1 MLKLA
6 RGKAREL
13 HPLMWVAAALFVVY
27 FAIDP
32 IKHMLGV
39 S

>member
-1 MLKLA
+1 V
-6 RGKAREL
+6 L
-13 HPLMWVAAALFVVY
+13 HPLMWVVSILFVVY

-32 IKHMLGV
+32 IKQVLGV